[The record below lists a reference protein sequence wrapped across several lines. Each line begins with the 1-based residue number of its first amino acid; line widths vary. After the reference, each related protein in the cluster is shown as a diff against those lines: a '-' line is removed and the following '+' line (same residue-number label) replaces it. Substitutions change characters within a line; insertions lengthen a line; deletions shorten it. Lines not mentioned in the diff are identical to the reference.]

1 MGKDPGRCFK
11 DFQACTGFTD
21 TLKVFTELCQTLNI
35 DPLQYETVYEQI
47 KKGVPLQEVQLLFK
61 NLILFLLTFDFKF
74 WIGFGILFKLPC
86 DLRFLFLEPFDF

>member
-61 NLILFLLTFDFKF
+61 NLDKRGSHKEYFSENGTRACAGKKVRLTDCYL
-74 WIGFGILFKLPC
+74 GFSLG
-86 DLRFLFLEPFDF
+86 